1 MYLSLSHTH
10 THPPLPPYLRHT
22 HTHRAVCFSVCPK
35 CCLWI
40 CRPSCSSV
48 VLQLQRPLHA
58 ASPVLP
64 SAHSDLRAV
73 WRNSAGQQ
81 VTTVKPGDDATLK
94 YLCPSHPAI
103 TLLEWFRPESE
114 SDGYV
119 FFYRN
124 NRLYENYQH
133 PSFRGRVELKD
144 PEMKDGDVS
153 VTVKNVNVS
162 DAGTYNCRITSSKTG
177 NDEII
182 TTEYSSHVSL
192 IVTDSGHSAP
202 LRSADENQNGG
213 DNGGGKE
220 DGNKRVGLLVV
231 TQLH

>member
-1 MYLSLSHTH
+1 MLPVDLSSL
-10 THPPLPPYLRHT
+10 LLL
-22 HTHRAVCFSVCPK
+22 
-35 CCLWI
+35 CC
-40 CRPSCSSV
+40 S
-48 VLQLQRPLHA
+48 A
-58 ASPVLP
+58 A
-64 SAHSDLRAV
+64 
-73 WRNSAGQQ
+73 AGQQ

-220 DGNKRVGLLVV
+220 DGNKLVGLLVV
-231 TQLH
+231 GKFLACYLLLVLSS